1 MICLQRIVPFAS
13 FVLLALGLVACDA
26 KVEVTHTPATTT
38 VTHTSAPLP
47 SPPAFDPTVLM
58 TLDLTDKAFSV
69 PARVVL
75 VTVQDRLQL
84 LQSIE
89 EVKGTV
95 QLAVKNVTL
104 TGPNTGVWP
113 RFEVHMGLATDAKP
127 DASSLVGVIEAK
139 KTAQSPIFEVTDPVK
154 RILKAGPGN
163 EIAFTFVP
171 VGDDAAQ
178 QPTVTLTGVTLKV
191 LRGDLRQSKE
201 Q

>member
-1 MICLQRIVPFAS
+1 MMDQHRIVPSAV

-26 KVEVTHTPATTT
+26 KVEVTHTPAKTT
-38 VTHTSAPLP
+38 VVQTSAPLP
-47 SPPAFDPTVLM
+47 PPAFDPTVLM
-58 TLDLTDKAFSV
+58 TLDLTDTAFSV

-104 TGPNTGVWP
+104 TGPNTGVLP
-113 RFEVHMGLATDAKP
+113 RVEVHMGLAVGAKP

-163 EIAFTFVP
+163 EIAFIFVP
-171 VGDDAAQ
+171 VGDDAAR
-178 QPTVTLTGVTLKV
+178 QPKVTLTGVTLKV

>member
-1 MICLQRIVPFAS
+1 MMYQLRIMTSAMFM
-13 FVLLALGLVACDA
+13 LLALGLVACDA
-26 KVEVTHTPATTT
+26 KVEVAHTPATTT
-38 VTHTSAPLP
+38 VTQTSAPLP

-58 TLDLTDKAFSV
+58 TLDLTAPAISI

-89 EVKGTV
+89 EVQGTV

-104 TGPNTGVWP
+104 MGPNTGVWP
-113 RFEVHMGLATDAKP
+113 RFEVHMGLAADAVP
-127 DASSLVGVIEAK
+127 NASSIVGVIEAK
-139 KTAQSPIFEVTDPVK
+139 QTAQSPIFEVTDPVK
-154 RILKAGPGN
+154 RILKATSGN

-171 VGDDAAQ
+171 VGDDVAQ